1 MYQGK
6 DGFIWFY
13 GIVEDRNDPLYLN
26 RVRVRIFGAH
36 DHDKQKIAT
45 PDLPWSDVMMP
56 TTSPS
61 LSGMGTSKHGLVE
74 GSTVMGF
81 YRDGKDQQD
90 PVVIGSFVGIPQSF
104 SRVDETID
112 DKGNRSF
119 TQVTRKPSEGFNDP
133 RLDTESS
140 YEGTPDGPNPQHIN
154 RNTGLTLALDKSPR
168 KSGQGSGV
176 SYPKE
181 EYLQFSDVNFL
192 AQGDHKKYPI
202 INLAKGEP
210 DRDTYVQP
218 VYPFNNV
225 YESESGHVIEIDD
238 TPDYERLHL
247 FHRTGTRV
255 EVDKDGTTIEK
266 IVRNKYTLILGENKV
281 KIQGAVDIEVG
292 QSIAGNAI
300 AAGGGVSKLSSDS
313 VAEVIDAAGKFSDVT
328 KTKLKDIGITD
339 EQIAAVEKVQ
349 EAGEVTAELEA
360 ELESAGISKEQIEE
374 LKKEPIVSKLGSAID
389 SALSIFEDVEG
400 EITDIENRIMNNA
413 PISAIISLVEGVSEG
428 NPGVESI
435 IAQVSEAVPGLPT
448 EALTSLTNEFNTLSN
463 IFDNPTSLLTSDGI
477 DALSNSVTAGIDSAK
492 SLLSNIPGVSG
503 EQLTKVSESL
513 NNILGSASAGIESMT
528 SVVTE
533 KVSSAVT
540 SVFGERAGEVVSEQ
554 MSNAIS
560 GAALGAIAGALGS
573 ALVNISVAGGAKIK
587 TLGSANL
594 ISLGSINATATT
606 GTNITTLAGATTVT
620 TLAGALSL
628 TAPTGPI
635 TITSPIINTTGVL
648 NHIGAMNITGILTQ
662 QGVSNFTGLMTG
674 TAITAPVIQS
684 GAAFLAS
691 HTHPIPTG
699 SSAGSTLIGVG

>member
-1 MYQGK
+1 M
-6 DGFIWFY
+6 
-13 GIVEDRNDPLYLN
+13 
-26 RVRVRIFGAH
+26 
-36 DHDKQKIAT
+36 
-45 PDLPWSDVMMP
+45 
-56 TTSPS
+56 
-61 LSGMGTSKHGLVE
+61 
-74 GSTVMGF
+74 
-81 YRDGKDQQD
+81 
-90 PVVIGSFVGIPQSF
+90 
-104 SRVDETID
+104 
-112 DKGNRSF
+112 
-119 TQVTRKPSEGFNDP
+119 
-133 RLDTESS
+133 SS
-140 YEGTPDGPNPQHIN
+140 
-154 RNTGLTLALDKSPR
+154 
-168 KSGQGSGV
+168 
-176 SYPKE
+176 
-181 EYLQFSDVNFL
+181 
-192 AQGDHKKYPI
+192 
-202 INLAKGEP
+202 
-210 DRDTYVQP
+210 
-218 VYPFNNV
+218 
-225 YESESGHVIEIDD
+225 
-238 TPDYERLHL
+238 
-247 FHRTGTRV
+247 
-255 EVDKDGTTIEK
+255 
-266 IVRNKYTLILGENKV
+266 
-281 KIQGAVDIEVG
+281 
-292 QSIAGNAI
+292 
-300 AAGGGVSKLSSDS
+300 
-313 VAEVIDAAGKFSDVT
+313 
-328 KTKLKDIGITD
+328 
-339 EQIAAVEKVQ
+339 
-349 EAGEVTAELEA
+349 
-360 ELESAGISKEQIEE
+360 
-374 LKKEPIVSKLGSAID
+374 
-389 SALSIFEDVEG
+389 
-400 EITDIENRIMNNA
+400 A
-413 PISAIISLVEGVSEG
+413 PISAIIGLVEGVSEG

-463 IFDNPTSLLTSDGI
+463 IVDNPTSLLTSDGI

-606 GTNITTLAGATTVT
+606 GSNITTLAGATTVT
-620 TLAGALSL
+620 TLAGALAL